1 MALMDRQGIVA
12 GGIGIMFLMDK
23 VKLPSLTSRT
33 LRRGLLALFLLLTVL
48 QMASLFQHRDPA
60 PLPAVA
66 RPATPPPSSS
76 PEIPSDFSLFGV
88 VPEKAEAPELDAER
102 TDALPLSS
110 LHLALT
116 GVLLSQDAAHSIAIF
131 SKDNQQFS
139 CSTNESLPY
148 DDAKLVAIHADS
160 VVLLYQ
166 GRHEVLRL
174 YEQSGGEETQTDTAA
189 LQQLQPRPSSP
200 ISDYL
205 ELSPLINDNKLSG
218 YRISPGRHPDVF
230 YRVGLQERDVVI
242 ALNGLDLRDEAQAK
256 TAMERI
262 PEIHTFT
269 LTVEREGQQQDIYME
284 IGGEE

>member
-1 MALMDRQGIVA
+1 
-12 GGIGIMFLMDK
+12 MFLMDK
-23 VKLPSLTSRT
+23 VKLPSLTPRT
-33 LRRGLLALFLLLTVL
+33 LRGGLLALFLLLTVL

-60 PLPAVA
+60 PLPVVA
-66 RPATPPPSSS
+66 RSATPQPPSSLDL
-76 PEIPSDFSLFGV
+76 PNDYSLFGV
-88 VPEKAEAPELDAER
+88 APEKAAAPDPEVEHP
-102 TDALPLSS
+102 DALPLSS
-110 LHLALT
+110 LHLSLT

-139 CSTNESLPY
+139 CSPNESLPD

-174 YEQSGGEETQTDTAA
+174 YEPLGGEESQTDTAA

-205 ELSPLINDNKLSG
+205 ELAPLINGNKLSG

-230 YRVGLQERDVVI
+230 YRVGLQDRDVII

>member
-1 MALMDRQGIVA
+1 
-12 GGIGIMFLMDK
+12 MDK
-23 VKLPSLTSRT
+23 VTLPSLTPRT
-33 LRRGLLALFLLLTVL
+33 LKRGLVALFVLLSIL
-48 QMASLFQHRDPA
+48 QMASLFKHRDPA
-60 PLPAVA
+60 PLPDVA
-66 RPATPPPSSS
+66 RPSTLLSPSS
-76 PEIPSDFSLFGV
+76 PDIPNDFSLFGV
-88 VPEKAEAPELDAER
+88 APEEADASARKAERP
-102 TDALPLSS
+102 DALPLTS
-110 LHLALT
+110 LRLALT
-116 GVLLSQDAAHSIAIF
+116 GVLLSEDAAHSIAIF

-148 DDAKLVAIHADS
+148 DDAKLVEIHADS
-160 VVLLYQ
+160 VTLLYQ

-174 YEQSGGEETQTDTAA
+174 YEQPGGEETQTDTAA

-218 YRISPGRHPDVF
+218 YRISPGRHPDIF
-230 YRVGLQERDVVI
+230 YRVGLQERDVII